1 MMNVCGMTDLL
12 GNNVQFVIDM
22 RTLKFRVYIPEHE
35 KFSYFEL
42 GNFDYSDRY
51 LSQDKYPVQQFT
63 GLQDSKGVDIYEGD
77 ILNVKGYDD
86 WFDQEGH
93 YYKLTVEWKQ
103 CDDGDVAESY
113 GYLYFPKDREVVGN
127 IFENE
132 A

>member
-1 MMNVCGMTDLL
+1 MK
-12 GNNVQFVIDM
+12 
-22 RTLKFRVYIPEHE
+22 TLKFRVYIPEHE

-86 WFDQEGH
+86 WFDKEG
-93 YYKLTVEWKQ
+93 YYYRLTVEWKQ
-103 CDDGDVAESY
+103 CENGDVAESY